1 MANNAN
7 NNKTMITVS
16 QTIPVPNQQISSCLK
31 DNYNDNENDKK
42 ECCDSQSDI

>member
-7 NNKTMITVS
+7 NSKTMITVS

-31 DNYNDNENDKK
+31 DNYNDNNDKK
-42 ECCDSQSDI
+42 